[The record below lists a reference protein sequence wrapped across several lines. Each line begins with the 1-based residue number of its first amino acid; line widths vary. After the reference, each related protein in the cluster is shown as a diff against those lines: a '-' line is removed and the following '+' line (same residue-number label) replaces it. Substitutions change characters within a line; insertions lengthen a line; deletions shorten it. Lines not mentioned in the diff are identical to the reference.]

1 MSKLDELLKETFRVK
16 ESDYTDQTEI
26 INFKE
31 WDSMAHMFLITKLE
45 ETYDIMLD
53 GDEIAMMNTIGQ
65 IKEILKK
72 HKVAE

>member
-26 INFKE
+26 IHFKE

-65 IKEILKK
+65 IKDILKK